1 MNKQNVPLHGHRTFI
16 ILSQSK
22 QKICSIYCQYFA
34 PFKPF
39 FCVAI
44 SPSNTQTR
52 GFCTNIC
59 KNFKY
64 DLEIFT
70 AFGNIFCILCEQHND
85 KSRRK
90 HIPRVILQV
99 TTRFHDTLCSPSTI
113 LKIFQIERKLIQ
125 MTLKITGRKKI

>member
-1 MNKQNVPLHGHRTFI
+1 MYLYMDIEPSSYCLSPNKRYVAYIVNVLHHSN
-16 ILSQSK
+16 LSSLL
-22 QKICSIYCQYFA
+22 QYLQ
-34 PFKPF
+34 
-39 FCVAI
+39 AI
-44 SPSNTQTR
+44 HKHVVSVLIRAKTWK
-52 GFCTNIC
+52 C
-59 KNFKY
+59 